1 MDECYLRS
9 SAHRSLELLEK
20 QFPKMAKRVR
30 EELKNLPETTT
41 ADGLTQPVP
50 TMPGYLARRVISK
63 EAEEAEDAWKAPPLK
78 EPSTAVAPDYAII
91 YKPLSWKGQQEFG
104 ARRLV
109 RYIMSGNDAATRL
122 TVQFPL

>member
-20 QFPKMAKRVR
+20 RFPKMAQRVR
-30 EELKNLPETTT
+30 AELKNLPETVT

-50 TMPGYLARRVISK
+50 TMPGYLARRVIS
-63 EAEEAEDAWKAPPLK
+63 EEAENALKDPPPR
-78 EPSTAVAPDYAII
+78 EPATAVAPDYAII
-91 YKPLSWKGQQEFG
+91 YKPLSWKGQQEFD

-109 RYIMSGNDAATRL
+109 RYIMSSNDAVTRL